1 MQQQARSGLTCGE
14 LPWVCCA
21 AWRHCGSLSHWLGRS
36 IDRPMYAQT
45 DFSMPRSTSDGLAAA
60 WLQGKDLRAANGLA
74 PLTLLFRFDVCR
86 PSIASIFVQLQADDV
101 YQAHL

>member
-1 MQQQARSGLTCGE
+1 MQQQARVSHAALE
-14 LPWVCCA
+14 LPWVCRA

-36 IDRPMYAQT
+36 IGPCMPT
-45 DFSMPRSTSDGLAAA
+45 DVSTPRSTSDGLAAA

-74 PLTLLFRFDVCR
+74 PLTLLFRFDACR
-86 PSIASIFVQLQADDV
+86 PRIASIFVQLQADDL